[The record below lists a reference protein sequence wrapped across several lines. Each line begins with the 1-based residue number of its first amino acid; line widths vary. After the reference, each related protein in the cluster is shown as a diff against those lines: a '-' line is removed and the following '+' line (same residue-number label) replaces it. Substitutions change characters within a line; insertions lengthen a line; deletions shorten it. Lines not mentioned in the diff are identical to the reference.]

1 MTATL
6 RPYHPS
12 DLPGMY
18 RLCLLTGAAGEDA
31 TSLYRDP
38 DLLGHVYCGPYPT
51 ADPWLTFVVVDEQG
65 VGGYVVATADTA
77 AFDAWCERAWWP
89 TLRAQHP
96 QVPDPQDG
104 TEDHVLLGRIHHP
117 DPSDAPSD
125 APAHLHID
133 LLPRLQGQGWGRRLV
148 DTLATALRERGVP
161 GVHLGVSAAN
171 TRAIAFYEHLG
182 FRRETTYGWGHRLVL
197 DLREPAG
204 GA

>member
-51 ADPWLTFVVVDEQG
+51 ADPGLTFVVADEQG

-77 AFDAWCERAWWP
+77 AFDAWCEEHWWP
-89 TLRAQHP
+89 TLRAQRP
-96 QVPDPQDG
+96 QAPDPGDG
-104 TEDHVLLGRIHHP
+104 TQDHVLLAQVHHP
-117 DPSDAPSD
+117 DPTDVPAD

-148 DTLATALRERGVP
+148 DALAAALRARGVP
-161 GVHLGVSAAN
+161 GVHLGVAAAN
-171 TRAIAFYEHLG
+171 SRAIAFYEHLG
-182 FRRETTYGWGHRLVL
+182 FRRATSYDWGHRMVL
-197 DLREPAG
+197 DLREPRAG
-204 GA
+204 A